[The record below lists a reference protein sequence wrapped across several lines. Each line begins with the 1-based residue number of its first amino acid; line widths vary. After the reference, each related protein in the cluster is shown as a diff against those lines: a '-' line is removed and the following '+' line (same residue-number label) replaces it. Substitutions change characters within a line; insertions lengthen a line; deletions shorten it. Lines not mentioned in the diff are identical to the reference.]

1 MADLNLRNVPE
12 EIIRSLK
19 VDAAAENTT
28 LRELCLRRLVP
39 DGGESWKPQTITGEP
54 ITRKEKKPI
63 VTDRAKRQRFVT
75 HVTDVTPVTEE
86 KMITSAKQAC
96 DHHAIGDDEP
106 IAREIESAREAE
118 VEEPAVSGGCRKHRG
133 APGFPKAGGWWCPQ
147 CGKIV

>member
-39 DGGESWKPQTITGEP
+39 DGGESWKPQTVTGEP

-63 VTDRAKRQRFVT
+63 VTDQAKRQRFVT

-96 DHHAIGDDEP
+96 DHHAIGEDEKP
-106 IAREIESAREAE
+106 KAE
-118 VEEPAVSGGCRKHRG
+118 VVPVVSRSFSNCSECGGMGGMHQKGCSKGKKH
-133 APGFPKAGGWWCPQ
+133 
-147 CGKIV
+147 

>member
-39 DGGESWKPQTITGEP
+39 DGGESWKPQTVTGEP

-63 VTDRAKRQRFVT
+63 VTDRAKRQRFMT

-96 DHHAIGDDEP
+96 DHHAIGEDEKP
-106 IAREIESAREAE
+106 KAE
-118 VEEPAVSGGCRKHRG
+118 VVPVVSRSFSNCSECGGMGGMHQKGCSKGKKH
-133 APGFPKAGGWWCPQ
+133 
-147 CGKIV
+147 

>member
-96 DHHAIGDDEP
+96 DHHAIGEDEKP
-106 IAREIESAREAE
+106 IAREAEKLADSEKSA
-118 VEEPAVSGGCRKHRG
+118 
-133 APGFPKAGGWWCPQ
+133 KAGRCPKCDGPTIPWGPMRRCPKCLQ
-147 CGKIV
+147 NWPV

>member
-39 DGGESWKPQTITGEP
+39 DGGESWKPQTVTGKP
-54 ITRKEKKPI
+54 ITRKEEKPAP
-63 VTDRAKRQRFVT
+63 AKRQRFVT

-106 IAREIESAREAE
+106 IVREAE
-118 VEEPAVSGGCRKHRG
+118 K
-133 APGFPKAGGWWCPQ
+133 PKAEVVPVVSRSFSNCSECGGMGGMHQKGCSK
-147 CGKIV
+147 GKRH